1 VSAMEELADSR
12 EDLEALLLDVLAS
25 VLGEE
30 AVPVT
35 DDLPP
40 GPQAIARLA
49 IHDEIEDS
57 YLGVMVR
64 LGMPLATVAACR
76 MMSVA
81 DPGADDVIDAVGELG
96 NISGGNV
103 KSLLCNHA
111 RLSLPEAEV
120 TDVPPAGADEF
131 VHVRALVLG
140 QVVELSVYPTADV
153 SRLYWP
159 PHAAGEPTRLEAQL

>member
-1 VSAMEELADSR
+1 MSAMEELRLAQA
-12 EDLEALLLDVLAS
+12 DLEALLLDVLAS

-35 DDLPP
+35 DDLPA

-49 IHDEIEDS
+49 IHDEVEGT

-76 MMSVA
+76 MMSMA
-81 DPGADDVIDAVGELG
+81 DPGPDDVIDAVGELG

-111 RLSLPEAEV
+111 RLSLPVAEL
-120 TDVPPAGADEF
+120 TDVPPAGAEGD

-140 QVVELSVYPTADV
+140 QVVELGVYPTGDV
-153 SRLYWP
+153 SELYWP
-159 PHAAGEPTRLEAQL
+159 PHAVGEPTRLEAHL